1 MSTTN
6 SPLSAAQQSLLDE
19 FNLTDSSWLSATD
32 HLPPY
37 SNGNPI
43 IENPLA
49 PARPNS
55 SSTSLPNTDTLQS
68 TIASLTGATASA
80 AQANLG
86 SVAKAASTLGTGTI
100 TSWFANIVAVLIGL
114 VLVAG
119 AVWGFDTV
127 RDTVISTAKGAA
139 ELAA

>member
-1 MSTTN
+1 MST
-6 SPLSAAQQSLLDE
+6 LSSALASLGYE
-19 FNLTDSSWLSATD
+19 TD
-32 HLPPY
+32 

-55 SSTSLPNTDTLQS
+55 SSTSLPNTDTLPNA
-68 TIASLTGATASA
+68 IASLTGVAQGTATSGAKSVTTGMFGSLETWLAS
-80 AQANLG
+80 
-86 SVAKAASTLGTGTI
+86 ST
-100 TSWFANIVAVLIGL
+100 ANIVAVLIGL

-127 RDTVISTAKGAA
+127 HDTVISTAKGAA
-139 ELAA
+139 ALAA

>member
-55 SSTSLPNTDTLQS
+55 SSTSLPNTDILQS
-68 TIASLTGATASA
+68 TIASLTGATA
-80 AQANLG
+80 LG

>member
-1 MSTTN
+1 MST
-6 SPLSAAQQSLLDE
+6 LSSALASLGYE
-19 FNLTDSSWLSATD
+19 TD
-32 HLPPY
+32 

-55 SSTSLPNTDTLQS
+55 SSTSLPNTDILQS
-68 TIASLTGATASA
+68 TIASLTGATA
-80 AQANLG
+80 LG

>member
-1 MSTTN
+1 MSTLSSALTN
-6 SPLSAAQQSLLDE
+6 LGYE
-19 FNLTDSSWLSATD
+19 TD
-32 HLPPY
+32 

-43 IENPLA
+43 IEDPLA
-49 PARPNS
+49 SARPNS

-100 TSWFANIVAVLIGL
+100 TSWLTASSANIVAVLIGL

-127 RDTVISTAKGAA
+127 HDTVISTAKGAA
-139 ELAA
+139 ALAA

>member
-19 FNLTDSSWLSATD
+19 FNLTDSSWATD
-32 HLPPY
+32 YVPP
-37 SNGNPI
+37 SSMG
-43 IENPLA
+43 IETPLA
-49 PARPNS
+49 SARPNS
-55 SSTSLPNTDTLQS
+55 SSTSLPNTDILQS

-119 AVWGFDTV
+119 AVWGFDQVRETV
-127 RDTVISTAKGAA
+127 VSTAKGAA

>member
-1 MSTTN
+1 MST
-6 SPLSAAQQSLLDE
+6 LSSALASLGYE
-19 FNLTDSSWLSATD
+19 TD
-32 HLPPY
+32 

-43 IENPLA
+43 IEDPLA
-49 PARPNS
+49 SARPNS

-86 SVAKAASTLGTGTI
+86 SVAKAVSTLGTGTI
-100 TSWFANIVAVLIGL
+100 TSWLSASSANIVAVLIGL

>member
-1 MSTTN
+1 MST
-6 SPLSAAQQSLLDE
+6 LSSALASLGYE
-19 FNLTDSSWLSATD
+19 TD
-32 HLPPY
+32 

-86 SVAKAASTLGTGTI
+86 SVAKAVSTLGTGTI
-100 TSWFANIVAVLIGL
+100 TSWLSASSANIVAVLIGL

>member
-19 FNLTDSSWLSATD
+19 FNLTDSSWATD
-32 HLPPY
+32 YVPP
-37 SNGNPI
+37 SSMG
-43 IENPLA
+43 IETPLA
-49 PARPNS
+49 SARPNS
-55 SSTSLPNTDTLQS
+55 SSTSLPNTDILQS
-68 TIASLTGATASA
+68 TIASLTGATA
-80 AQANLG
+80 LG

-119 AVWGFDTV
+119 AVWGFDQVRETV
-127 RDTVISTAKGAA
+127 VSTAKGAA

>member
-1 MSTTN
+1 MSTLSSALTN
-6 SPLSAAQQSLLDE
+6 LGYE
-19 FNLTDSSWLSATD
+19 TD
-32 HLPPY
+32 

-43 IENPLA
+43 IEDPLA
-49 PARPNS
+49 SARPNS

-86 SVAKAASTLGTGTI
+86 SVAKAVSTLGTGTI
-100 TSWFANIVAVLIGL
+100 TSWLTASSANIVAVLIGL

>member
-1 MSTTN
+1 MST
-6 SPLSAAQQSLLDE
+6 LSSALASLGYE
-19 FNLTDSSWLSATD
+19 TD
-32 HLPPY
+32 

-68 TIASLTGATASA
+68 TIASLTGATA
-80 AQANLG
+80 LG

-100 TSWFANIVAVLIGL
+100 TSWLSASSANIVAVLIGL

-127 RDTVISTAKGAA
+127 HDTVISTAKGAA

>member
-1 MSTTN
+1 MST
-6 SPLSAAQQSLLDE
+6 LSSALASLGYAMD
-19 FNLTDSSWLSATD
+19 
-32 HLPPY
+32 

-49 PARPNS
+49 SARPNS

-68 TIASLTGATASA
+68 TIASLTGAATSA
-80 AQANLG
+80 TQTNLG
-86 SVAKAASTLGTGTI
+86 SVAKAASTLGAGSI
-100 TSWFANIVAVLIGL
+100 TSWLSASSSNIVAVLIGL

-127 RDTVISTAKGAA
+127 HDTVISTAKGAA
-139 ELAA
+139 ALAA

>member
-1 MSTTN
+1 MST
-6 SPLSAAQQSLLDE
+6 LSSALASLGYE
-19 FNLTDSSWLSATD
+19 TD
-32 HLPPY
+32 

-43 IENPLA
+43 IEDPLA
-49 PARPNS
+49 SARPNS

-68 TIASLTGATASA
+68 TIASLTGATA
-80 AQANLG
+80 LG
-86 SVAKAASTLGTGTI
+86 SVAKAVSTLGTGTI
-100 TSWFANIVAVLIGL
+100 TSWLSASSANIVAVLIGL

>member
-1 MSTTN
+1 MST
-6 SPLSAAQQSLLDE
+6 LSSALASLGYE
-19 FNLTDSSWLSATD
+19 TD
-32 HLPPY
+32 

-43 IENPLA
+43 IEDPLA
-49 PARPNS
+49 SARPNS

-100 TSWFANIVAVLIGL
+100 TSWLTASSANIVAVLIGL

-127 RDTVISTAKGAA
+127 HDTVISTAKGAA
-139 ELAA
+139 ALAA

>member
-19 FNLTDSSWLSATD
+19 FNLTDSSWATD
-32 HLPPY
+32 YVPP
-37 SNGNPI
+37 SSMG
-43 IENPLA
+43 IETPLA
-49 PARPNS
+49 SARPNS
-55 SSTSLPNTDTLQS
+55 SSTSLPNTDILQS

-86 SVAKAASTLGTGTI
+86 SVAKAVSTLGTGTI
-100 TSWFANIVAVLIGL
+100 TSWLSASSANIVAVLIGL